1 MIQRKKDAELVKNV
15 MWKDFESN
23 PEKFIVQSLFNLI
36 KPYDVNAE
44 KERESKEKI
53 RKLDLQMKDLKE
65 RENMPFEDICHSDMV
80 F

>member
-15 MWKDFESN
+15 QWKEFQKN

-53 RKLDLQMKDLKE
+53 RKLELLEKDLKE
-65 RENMPFEDICHSDMV
+65 RENKPFEEICHSDMV